1 MRKIE
6 KEKEGKERREGR
18 HKLPAEVRACAYMCW
33 CVAGVVEPC
42 QECSVAACADV
53 VENTG
58 IPETRLSSLH
68 LHLRC
73 RRPHTRYRRRRRRRR
88 QRGQVLVIR
97 ASGGSGGADDRF
109 HRLSQNEKEGR
120 REGNHEDGDETSSLV
135 RGGKVISAR
144 RRYRA
149 VEPAAVYDE
158 PRHSA
163 IARHHRKS
171 LVPSLPSS
179 LPLLPPPP
187 FPPPP
192 RPLPPHFSPLFL
204 LHLSRILPSW
214 AMACCLSEEAR
225 EQKRINQEIERQL
238 RKDKRDARRE
248 LKLLLLGEFNHWST
262 EKFFFKTLSI
272 IFIFTNHETLYFFY
286 IFQYSSAQCLIIL
299 FSMIITP
306 CRAVPFRS
314 LYLISTHGCHTVA
327 IELSGVP
334 SFSFYRW

>member
-1 MRKIE
+1 MKKIE

-58 IPETRLSSLH
+58 ISETRLSSLH

-73 RRPHTRYRRRRRRRR
+73 RRPHTRYRRCRRRRR

-109 HRLSQNEKEGR
+109 HRLNQNEKERR

-149 VEPAAVYDE
+149 VEPAAVYDK
-158 PRHSA
+158 PRRSA
-163 IARHHRKS
+163 IARYHRKS

-179 LPLLPPPP
+179 LPLLPPSP

-192 RPLPPHFSPLFL
+192 HPLPPHFSPLFL

-248 LKLLLLGEFNHWST
+248 LKLLLLGKFNHWYGEILFQNT
-262 EKFFFKTLSI
+262 FYHFY
-272 IFIFTNHETLYFFY
+272 LYRLRDAIFFY
-286 IFQYSSAQCLIIL
+286 MFQYSS
-299 FSMIITP
+299 
-306 CRAVPFRS
+306 V
-314 LYLISTHGCHTVA
+314 
-327 IELSGVP
+327 
-334 SFSFYRW
+334 

>member
-1 MRKIE
+1 
-6 KEKEGKERREGR
+6 
-18 HKLPAEVRACAYMCW
+18 MCW

-73 RRPHTRYRRRRRRRR
+73 RRPHTRYRRRRR
-88 QRGQVLVIR
+88 QRGQVVVIR

-158 PRHSA
+158 LRRSA

-171 LVPSLPSS
+171 LIPSLPSS

-248 LKLLLLGEFNHWST
+248 LKLLLLGEFNHWFT
-262 EKFFFKTLSI
+262 EKFFFYYFYLY
-272 IFIFTNHETLYFFY
+272 EMLYFFIY
-286 IFQYSSAQCLIIL
+286 FNTLVFSVRIL
-299 FSMIITP
+299 FFTIITP

-314 LYLISTHGCHTVA
+314 DPFSLSYFDPWLPYRRDRIIGCA
-327 IELSGVP
+327 IFFFLSLMTMYSLR
-334 SFSFYRW
+334 SFASFTFVSQMSYEPRLDHRFCSEWD

>member
-1 MRKIE
+1 
-6 KEKEGKERREGR
+6 
-18 HKLPAEVRACAYMCW
+18 MCW

-73 RRPHTRYRRRRRRRR
+73 RRPHTRYRRRRRRR

-97 ASGGSGGADDRF
+97 ASGDSGGEHDRF

-179 LPLLPPPP
+179 LPLLPPP

-272 IFIFTNHETLYFFY
+272 IFLFTDHETLYFSIYFNT
-286 IFQYSSAQCLIIL
+286 L
-299 FSMIITP
+299 
-306 CRAVPFRS
+306 V
-314 LYLISTHGCHTVA
+314 
-327 IELSGVP
+327 LSV
-334 SFSFYRW
+334 W

>member
-1 MRKIE
+1 M
-6 KEKEGKERREGR
+6 
-18 HKLPAEVRACAYMCW
+18 V
-33 CVAGVVEPC
+33 
-42 QECSVAACADV
+42 
-53 VENTG
+53 N
-58 IPETRLSSLH
+58 
-68 LHLRC
+68 
-73 RRPHTRYRRRRRRRR
+73 
-88 QRGQVLVIR
+88 R
-97 ASGGSGGADDRF
+97 ASGGSSGGADDRERF
-109 HRLSQNEKEGR
+109 DRLGQDKREGR

-158 PRHSA
+158 PRRRSA

-192 RPLPPHFSPLFL
+192 RPLPPRFSPLFL
-204 LHLSRILPSW
+204 LHPSRILPFW

-248 LKLLLLGEFNHWST
+248 LKLLLLGEFNFSSTILHNLYHFCLYVWS
-262 EKFFFKTLSI
+262 
-272 IFIFTNHETLYFFY
+272 
-286 IFQYSSAQCLIIL
+286 
-299 FSMIITP
+299 
-306 CRAVPFRS
+306 V
-314 LYLISTHGCHTVA
+314 TVNRK
-327 IELSGVP
+327 P
-334 SFSFYRW
+334 